1 MKTFTLDE
9 LENLQLKDIDIEA
22 CFEPLA
28 QAAFLAF
35 CYQYPEA
42 RSLLKDICRSVF
54 INGARTVINATRKEL
69 STE

>member
-1 MKTFTLDE
+1 MKTFTLAE
-9 LENLQLKDIDIEA
+9 LEKLELKDIDVEA

-42 RSLLKDICRSVF
+42 RNLLKSFCRSVF
-54 INGARTVINATRKEL
+54 INGVRTAINATREEL
-69 STE
+69 HA

>member
-1 MKTFTLDE
+1 MKTFTLKE
-9 LENLQLKDIDIEA
+9 LETLELEDIDIEA

-42 RSLLKDICRSVF
+42 RSFLKNICRSVF
-54 INGARTVINATRKEL
+54 INAARTVIEATRREL
-69 STE
+69 HVR